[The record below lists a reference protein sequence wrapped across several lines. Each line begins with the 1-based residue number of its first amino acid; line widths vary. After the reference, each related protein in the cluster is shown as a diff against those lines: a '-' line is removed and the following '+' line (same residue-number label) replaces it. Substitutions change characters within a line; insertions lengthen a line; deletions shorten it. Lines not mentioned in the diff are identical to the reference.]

1 MAKNKN
7 IKRIVTKNNQVWYYQ
22 DGKRLKEK
30 VGKSRFVK
38 QNNTLPVSQYT
49 KGELRS
55 LKAIETFNKRYKFNG
70 ELIKKV
76 YVELLAKMGFKD
88 AIKNID
94 KIKNRDLANLKD
106 KNGNKVFP
114 TGYFDSVLRMI
125 DERAKKDKSFF
136 EFATKKGMPG
146 YRGRDFETF
155 KDNKVQSVIDFV
167 ELLNSANF
175 KSWNIE
181 VTDMDGDAHYGR
193 TDSLVAIRDFEIR
206 VGERVKAIASN
217 IALIQFNYNFRLD
230 IPNKTILLDLREK
243 TSSENKLLE
252 DYVNE
257 LSTQPKDKPEINNV
271 FNDVEI
277 TLMFS

>member
-38 QNNTLPVSQYT
+38 QNKTLPVSEYT
-49 KGELRS
+49 QGELRS
-55 LKAIETFNKRYKFNG
+55 LKAIESFNKRYKFNG

-106 KNGNKVFP
+106 KDGNKVFP
-114 TGYFDSVLRMI
+114 RGYFEEVLRFI
-125 DERAKKDKSFF
+125 DAEAKTNKKFF

-155 KDNKVQSVIDFV
+155 KDTKVQSVIDFV
-167 ELLNSANF
+167 ELLNSDNF

-181 VTDMDGDAHYGR
+181 VTDMQGDAHYGR
-193 TDSLVAIRDFEIR
+193 TDSLVAIRDFEIK

-243 TSSENKLLE
+243 TGSENKLLE

-257 LSTQPKDKPEINNV
+257 LSTQPKDKPEINDV